1 MAAEELNIRGLTGV
15 DMTLKVDGPGT
26 RAYGFIIDWH
36 IRLLL
41 ALACVLLGWVM
52 GRFVGS
58 RAGTVLLIVPALLV
72 YFLYHPVLE
81 VLMRGRSPGKR
92 MAGARIVTL
101 EGATPST
108 GALLMRNLFRLI
120 DSLPACYLVG
130 LVCCM
135 VSEQRV
141 RIGDFAAG
149 TVLVLDEPKANPLG
163 TLGKLAQSSRLDPAT
178 AALVQDLLE
187 RWKELE
193 GERAVALARELLT
206 TLDTGLDPTQLERL
220 DETQLRSRLEALLA
234 S

>member
-1 MAAEELNIRGLTGV
+1 M
-15 DMTLKVDGPGT
+15 
-26 RAYGFIIDWH
+26 
-36 IRLLL
+36 
-41 ALACVLLGWVM
+41 
-52 GRFVGS
+52 
-58 RAGTVLLIVPALLV
+58 
-72 YFLYHPVLE
+72 
-81 VLMRGRSPGKR
+81 
-92 MAGARIVTL
+92 
-101 EGATPST
+101 
-108 GALLMRNLFRLI
+108 
-120 DSLPACYLVG
+120 
-130 LVCCM
+130 
-135 VSEQRV
+135 